1 MTIYVTPFTRSARR
15 RWMEHMMQDNDMPE
29 MMENQVYFP
38 VDVAHEADSFVVTAL
53 LPGVGPDD
61 LNIQIVNETVSIQG
75 ELKHDRDEKTEYLL
89 RELPEGRFSRVLNL
103 PAPLDSTKA
112 EANLENGVL
121 TLRVPKAETA
131 RPKSIKVQTKS

>member
-15 RWMEHMMQDNDMPE
+15 RWMERMMQDNDMPE

-38 VDVAHEADSFVVTAL
+38 VDVAGEADSFVVTAL
-53 LPGVGPDD
+53 LPGVSSDD

-75 ELKHDRDEKTEYLL
+75 ELKHDHDEKTEYLL
-89 RELPEGRFSRVLNL
+89 RELPEGRFSRVLTL

-121 TLRVPKAETA
+121 ILRVPKAETA